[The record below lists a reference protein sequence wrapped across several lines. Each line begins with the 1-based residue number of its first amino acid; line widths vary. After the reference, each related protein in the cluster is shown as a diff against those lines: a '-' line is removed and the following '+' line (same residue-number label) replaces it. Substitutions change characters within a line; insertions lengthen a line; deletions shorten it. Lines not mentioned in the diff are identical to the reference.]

1 MQVDPGIFKANDIRG
16 VYPDALDD
24 AVAYAI
30 GRAFVTLLRVD
41 EVVVGRDMR
50 LSSPPMLH
58 ALTQGL
64 IDGGA
69 DVLNIGMVSTDQYY
83 YACASL
89 ELAGIMVTASHNP
102 PEYGGFKMVKRMPH
116 ILSGGM
122 VQELRN
128 IIETDAFAQ
137 PVRTGKMVEK
147 VQNIDPSSLTE
158 GFVEKVLS
166 LIDVNALTPLKVIAD
181 TGNGMVGPILKRIYS
196 HLPTVE
202 LTGMYLEPDGNLP
215 NHGPDPLQ
223 PENRAELQQR
233 VVAEGADIGFAFDG
247 DGDRCFAVDDRGEFV
262 SSDFLSA
269 LIGQYLL
276 ESNPGAKMVYAP
288 RCSHAV
294 RDLITDAGGIPLI
307 ERVGHAIMKERL
319 AQEDA
324 LFATEG
330 TGHYYFKDFFYA
342 DSGVLP
348 SLIVMEIL
356 SKKRAT
362 LSDLLKPLESTYFI
376 SGEIN
381 TPISADPQAKIE
393 EIVEVF
399 GEGGKVEWLD
409 GVSISFENFS
419 VPSSSGH
426 GWRFNVRPSNTE
438 PLLRLN
444 LEATSKELMEQKR
457 DAVLRVIRR
466 GSG

>member
-1 MQVDPGIFKANDIRG
+1 MRVDPDIFKANDIRG

-24 AVAYAI
+24 AVAYAV
-30 GRAFVTLLRVD
+30 GRAFVTLLEVD
-41 EVVVGRDMR
+41 KVVLGRDMR
-50 LSSPPMLH
+50 LSSPPMFD
-58 ALTQGL
+58 ALAQGL
-64 IDGGA
+64 IHGGA
-69 DVLNIGMVSTDQYY
+69 DVLDIGMVSTDQYY
-83 YACASL
+83 YACATL
-89 ELAGIMVTASHNP
+89 EQAGIMVTASHNP
-102 PEYGGFKMVKRMPH
+102 PEYGGFKMVKRMPQV
-116 ILSGGM
+116 LSGDM
-122 VQELRN
+122 VQDLRN
-128 IIETDAFAQ
+128 IIEADAFAQ
-137 PVRTGKMVEK
+137 PIRCGQMTEK
-147 VQNIDPSSLTE
+147 PQDFDLIE

-166 LIDVNALTPLKVIAD
+166 LIDVDALIPLKVIAD
-181 TGNGMVGPILKRIYS
+181 TGNGMVGPILKRVYS
-196 HLPTVE
+196 RLPTIE

-223 PENRAELQQR
+223 PENRAELQRR

-276 ESNPGAKMVYAP
+276 ESNPGAKMVYSP

-294 RDLITDAGGIPLI
+294 RDLITDAGGVALV

-330 TGHYYFKDFFYA
+330 TGHYYFRDFFYA
-342 DSGVLP
+342 DSGILP
-348 SLIVMEIL
+348 SLIVMEML
-356 SKKRAT
+356 SKKRTT

-381 TPISADPQAKIE
+381 TPISEDPKAKME

-399 GEGGKVEWLD
+399 GEGGEVEWVD
-409 GVSISFENFS
+409 GVSITFDDW
-419 VPSSSGH
+419 H
-426 GWRFNVRPSNTE
+426 FNVRPSNTE

-444 LEATSKELMEQKR
+444 LEATSRELMERKR
-457 DAVLRVIRR
+457 KAALKVIQGGNR
-466 GSG
+466 

>member
-1 MQVDPGIFKANDIRG
+1 MQVDPDIFKANDIRG
-16 VYPDALDD
+16 VYPDALND
-24 AVAYAI
+24 AVAYAV
-30 GRAFVTLLRVD
+30 GRAFVTLLMVD
-41 EVVVGRDMR
+41 TVVVGRDMR
-50 LSSPPMLH
+50 LSSPPIFN

-64 IDGGA
+64 IHGGA
-69 DVLNIGMVSTDQYY
+69 DVLDIGMVSTDQYY
-83 YACASL
+83 YACATL
-89 ELAGIMVTASHNP
+89 DLAGIMVTASHNP
-102 PEYGGFKMVKRMPH
+102 PQYGGLKMVKRMPH
-116 ILSGGM
+116 IVSGDM
-122 VQELRN
+122 VQDLRD
-128 IIETDAFAQ
+128 IIETDAFVQ

-147 VQNIDPSSLTE
+147 VRDIDPSSLTE
-158 GFVEKVLS
+158 GFIEKILS
-166 LIDVNALTPLKVIAD
+166 LIDVDALIPMKVITD

-223 PENRAELQQR
+223 PENRAELQRR
-233 VVAEGADIGFAFDG
+233 VVTEGADIGFAFDG

-276 ESNPGAKMVYAP
+276 ESNPGAKMMYAP

-294 RDLITDAGGIPLI
+294 RDLITDAGGIALT
-307 ERVGHAIMKERL
+307 ERVGHAIMKQRL

-330 TGHYYFKDFFYA
+330 TGHYYFRDFFYA
-342 DSGVLP
+342 DSGILP
-348 SLIVMEIL
+348 SLIVMEML
-356 SKKRAT
+356 SKKRSA

-381 TPISADPQAKIE
+381 TPISADPTAKME
-393 EIVEVF
+393 EIVKVF
-399 GEGGKVEWLD
+399 GKGGEVEWLD
-409 GVSISFENFS
+409 GISISF
-419 VPSSSGH
+419 GD
-426 GWRFNVRPSNTE
+426 WRFNVRPSNTE

-457 DAVLRVIRR
+457 DAVLKVVQA

>member
-1 MQVDPGIFKANDIRG
+1 MQVDPDIFKANDIRG

-24 AVAYAI
+24 AVAYAV
-30 GRAFVTLLRVD
+30 GRAFVTLLKVN

-50 LSSPPMLH
+50 LSSPPMFD

-64 IDGGA
+64 MEGGA

-83 YACASL
+83 YACATLSQ
-89 ELAGIMVTASHNP
+89 AGIMVTASHNP
-102 PEYGGFKMVKRMPH
+102 PKYGGFKMVKQMPE
-116 ILSGGM
+116 ILGGDM
-122 VQELRN
+122 VQDLRC
-128 IIETDAFAQ
+128 IVETEAFAQ
-137 PVRTGKMVEK
+137 PIRPGKMVEK
-147 VQNIDPSSLTE
+147 VRDIDLAE
-158 GFVEKVLS
+158 GFIEKVLS
-166 LIDVNALTPLKVIAD
+166 LIDVDALMPLKVIAD

-196 HLPTVE
+196 RLPTIE
-202 LTGMYLEPDGNLP
+202 LTGMYLDPDGNLP

-262 SSDFLSA
+262 SSDFMSA

-294 RDLITDAGGIPLI
+294 RDRITNAGGIALV
-307 ERVGHAIMKERL
+307 ERVGHAVMKERL
-319 AQEDA
+319 AQVDA

-342 DSGVLP
+342 DSGILP

-356 SKKRAT
+356 SKKRTT

-381 TPISADPQAKIE
+381 TPISADPKAKME
-393 EIVEVF
+393 EIAAVF
-399 GEGGKVEWLD
+399 GKTGEVEWMD
-409 GVSISFENFS
+409 GVSI
-419 VPSSSGH
+419 H
-426 GWRFNVRPSNTE
+426 YDDWHFNVRPSNTE

-444 LEATSKELMEQKR
+444 LEATSRELMERKR
-457 DAVLRVIRR
+457 DAVLKVIQAEEE
-466 GSG
+466 